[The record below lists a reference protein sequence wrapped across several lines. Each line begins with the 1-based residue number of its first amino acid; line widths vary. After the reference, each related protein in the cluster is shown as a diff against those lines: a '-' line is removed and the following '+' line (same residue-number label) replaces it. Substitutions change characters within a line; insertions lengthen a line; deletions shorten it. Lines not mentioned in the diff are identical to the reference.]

1 MILPISFCD
10 STEIFFRRI
19 TPAALSET
27 KGKLR
32 WDIAASDYMAELFY
46 DIISILTF
54 KHVDIQVSIF
64 ARYLKG
70 ILSVIS
76 KQSERLNK
84 EYSGANGFRTDRL
97 GAN

>member
-32 WDIAASDYMAELFY
+32 RDIAASDYMAELFY

-76 KQSERLNK
+76 NIKGQ
-84 EYSGANGFRTDRL
+84 F
-97 GAN
+97 